1 MRWDGFISYWMNL
14 KSKIYFIIEMGW
26 TIWYGRCVLYSIH
39 DPFWFFWSLSWLIRF
54 NSSHPTS
61 ISKATA
67 ICLSIN
73 MPLTEATLKV
83 RQFRFQSLTIPILA
97 KKSLNR
103 SRFSFTCHSRYIII
117 IIIIIE
123 KMKEI
128 ANWMY
133 FAFNFPLEKIIF
145 WDNIIKYDKS

>member
-1 MRWDGFISYWMNL
+1 
-14 KSKIYFIIEMGW
+14 
-26 TIWYGRCVLYSIH
+26 
-39 DPFWFFWSLSWLIRF
+39 
-54 NSSHPTS
+54 
-61 ISKATA
+61 
-67 ICLSIN
+67 

-128 ANWMY
+128 AN
-133 FAFNFPLEKIIF
+133 
-145 WDNIIKYDKS
+145 